1 MSDCGVLVTK
11 QLLSVEKKDYS
22 WFFSFSGSVS
32 VSTQSL
38 WRVIKEDRLVVS
50 SEDDGHQFGLSE
62 PVDGASRMQSLIV
75 GRTVEAAAID
85 PSSGDLTIA
94 FDGRTR
100 LQLLQMSSGYE
111 SWTLSAP
118 GYEII
123 CTGGGALLIDV
134 GASDA
139 P

>member
-1 MSDCGVLVTK
+1 MISCGVLVTK

-22 WFFSFSGSVS
+22 WFFGFSGSVS
-32 VSTQSL
+32 ISTESP
-38 WRVIKEDRLVVS
+38 WRLTNEDRIGVT

-62 PVDGASRMQSLIV
+62 RVDAASRVLSVMV
-75 GRTVEAAAID
+75 GRTVEAASID
-85 PSSGDLTIA
+85 PSSGDLTIS

-111 SWTLSAP
+111 SWRLSAP

-123 CTGGGALLIDV
+123 CTGGGEITQLPSTPQA
-134 GASDA
+134 
-139 P
+139 